1 MGYFYIVP
9 MHLFRGAFLVATM
22 TLAVSVQSASAA
34 SVVNGG
40 EVSSLARGWGNLDW
54 VALKEGQA
62 LAAASEK
69 PLMLVI
75 WKTWCGACKALRPLF
90 SDSAEIAS
98 EAANF
103 VVVNT
108 VDDEEPAGAEYS
120 PDGGYIPRILFLS
133 PKGEVMTDPVAQNH
147 AAGAQYRYFHSSPA
161 TIVET
166 MKAVSA
172 RTAAS
177 VLAAAEPPAFEADL

>member
-1 MGYFYIVP
+1 MTR
-9 MHLFRGAFLVATM
+9 LF
-22 TLAVSVQSASAA
+22 LALIIAAQALTQPASAA
-34 SVVNGG
+34 SAVNGG
-40 EVSSLARGWGNLDW
+40 DLARGWGNLAW
-54 VALKEGQA
+54 VPLKEGLAQA
-62 LAAASEK
+62 ATSEK

-90 SDSAEIAS
+90 SDSAAIAA
-98 EAANF
+98 EAENF
-103 VVVNT
+103 VVVNA
-108 VDDEEPAGAEYS
+108 VDDEEPAGAEFA

-161 TIVET
+161 TVVET